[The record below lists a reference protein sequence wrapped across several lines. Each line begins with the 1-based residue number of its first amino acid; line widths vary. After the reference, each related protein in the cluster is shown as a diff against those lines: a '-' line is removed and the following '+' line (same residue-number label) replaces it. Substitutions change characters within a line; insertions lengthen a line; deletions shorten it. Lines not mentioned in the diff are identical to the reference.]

1 MGIGN
6 PIGRSSYL
14 YLNPKGGR
22 IQVESEETRKKKSQY
37 ISKWMSQN
45 TMAVQIRI
53 NRNKEQDLLEYMSTI
68 ENKSEYIKGLIR
80 KDMESKKGS

>member
-14 YLNPKGGR
+14 YSNPKGGR
-22 IQVESEETRKKKSQY
+22 IQVENEETRKKKSQY

-68 ENKSEYIKGLIR
+68 ENKSEYIKSLIR
-80 KDMESKKGS
+80 RDMESKKGS

>member
-22 IQVESEETRKKKSQY
+22 IQVENEETRKKKSQY

-53 NRNKEQDLLEYMSTI
+53 NRNKEQELLEYMSTI

-80 KDMESKKGS
+80 KDMEAKRKS